1 MVIVVDTFKPKVS
14 ELIGNLHLDSVEE
27 ACEKNMHAR
36 CASIKDDSSLLNT
49 VQATSVLTKASE

>member
-1 MVIVVDTFKPKVS
+1 MVIVIDTFKPNVS

-36 CASIKDDSSLLNT
+36 YAIYSYT
-49 VQATSVLTKASE
+49 G